1 MLSRRDFCLGTVA
14 GAAAIGVQGKLFASD
29 NERFRLRYIV
39 GSCMYGKT
47 DIEQIL
53 PELHK
58 TGAKHIDLWPLV
70 HGNQR
75 EQIEI
80 MGHGKFASLLRKHS
94 VKLGMFSHFAL
105 GPFALQA
112 EMLALKQL
120 RGSMI
125 ICGARGPAKLKSA
138 ELKAA
143 VFRFVEQMKPH
154 IAAAQAAGIVIG
166 IENHANSL
174 IETPDSIRW
183 FAEAVTSDNIGIAL
197 APYHL
202 AQDPALIATL
212 INDLGDRLVLFYA
225 WQHGMG
231 CHTKLPKAQE
241 LLQMPGRGSLDF
253 VPIVEALKDIN
264 YQGWT
269 EIFMHP
275 VPRGIAILETVE
287 QVTAEIN
294 RSRGYLEA
302 CLKKVT

>member
-1 MLSRRDFCLGTVA
+1 
-14 GAAAIGVQGKLFASD
+14 
-29 NERFRLRYIV
+29 
-39 GSCMYGKT
+39 MYGKT
-47 DIEQIL
+47 DIERIL
-53 PELHK
+53 TEVLR
-58 TGAKHIDLWPLV
+58 TGAAHIDVWPLV

-75 EQIEI
+75 EQIET
-80 MGHGKFASLLRKHS
+80 MGLGKFAALLKKYR
-94 VKLGMFSHFAL
+94 VKLGAFSHFDL

-112 EMLALKQL
+112 EMSVLKQL
-120 RGSMI
+120 GGSMI
-125 ICGARGPAKLKSA
+125 ICGARGPSKLKGA

-143 VFRFVEQMKPH
+143 VRKFAEQMKPH
-154 IAAAQAAGIVIG
+154 IAVAEEAGIVIG

-174 IETPDSIRW
+174 IETPDSLRW
-183 FAEAVTSDNIGIAL
+183 FGEAVTSNSIGIAL

-202 AQDPALIATL
+202 EQDAVLIAKL

-253 VPIVEALKDIN
+253 VPIVKALKDIN

-275 VPRGIAILETVE
+275 VPRGIAIHESVE

-294 RSRGYLEA
+294 RSRRYLES
-302 CLKKVT
+302 CLQEARQQTQ